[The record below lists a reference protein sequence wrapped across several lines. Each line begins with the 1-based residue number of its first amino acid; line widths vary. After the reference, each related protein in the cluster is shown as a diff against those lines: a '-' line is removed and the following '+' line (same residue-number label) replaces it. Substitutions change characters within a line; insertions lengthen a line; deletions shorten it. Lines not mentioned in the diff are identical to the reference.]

1 MRDKR
6 GGIRNEDDIGTNIHS
21 YALTPS
27 FLHSSMP
34 VFAFTHSILSY
45 LTFYSISNLL
55 PYPYLLLYPYLLPYT
70 TLHYPTLSHLSN
82 ITLTLLYP
90 VPPLPPT
97 LPHPPCAG
105 QGRNPSNHHPYLL
118 THPPTPLPPTL
129 SYLTPVLQVKDGTQ
143 AITTALNQLVDY
155 NKAKSTATAGKGGSG
170 GGEYSGGNSG
180 MTFKATSTFTG
191 GYQRV
196 KLIVTTR
203 PLHTYHTT
211 YTSLTLIP

>member
-90 VPPLPPT
+90 VPPHPT
-97 LPHPPCAG
+97 P
-105 QGRNPSNHHPYLL
+105 
-118 THPPTPLPPTL
+118 PLPPTPPHPYHL
-129 SYLTPVLQVKDGTQ
+129 LYPTHLVQVKDGTQ
-143 AITTALNQLVDY
+143 AITTL
-155 NKAKSTATAGKGGSG
+155 
-170 GGEYSGGNSG
+170 
-180 MTFKATSTFTG
+180 TS
-191 GYQRV
+191 
-196 KLIVTTR
+196 
-203 PLHTYHTT
+203 
-211 YTSLTLIP
+211 